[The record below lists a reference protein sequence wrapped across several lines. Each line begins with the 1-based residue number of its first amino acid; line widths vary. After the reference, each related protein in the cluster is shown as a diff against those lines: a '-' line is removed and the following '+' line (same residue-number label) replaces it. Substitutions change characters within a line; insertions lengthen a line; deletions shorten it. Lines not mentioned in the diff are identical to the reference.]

1 MITFL
6 LVLYVSI
13 IFVCGVITGVFT
25 VGMYLRYKVKKLRTS
40 NNKTKED
47 IVDEFKKLAEK
58 LQSKESSIKDRLLQ
72 AQEIARQ
79 QVEIKSMA
87 EAPSKNALHSRHK
100 NGLIGDIAEL
110 ERQKLALL
118 RSILDDGL
126 DPTITVI
133 TAAGNREELLL
144 SAYVAEAELSLN
156 EYSPASKTPEAP
168 DTPRQ
173 VGKFTVHKGGK
184 NDDGTGH

>member
-1 MITFL
+1 MSTLMTILNAATIFAWGM
-6 LVLYVSI
+6 VAGISI
-13 IFVCGVITGVFT
+13 LT
-25 VGMYLRYKVKKLRTS
+25 VYMRYQVKKLRKD
-40 NNKTKED
+40 NKSKEE

-58 LQSKESSIKDRLLQ
+58 LQSKETSIKERLLQ
-72 AQEIARQ
+72 AQEIAKQ

-133 TAAGNREELLL
+133 TSAGNREELLL
-144 SAYVAEAELSLN
+144 STYVAEAELSLN
-156 EYSPASKTPEAP
+156 EYSPVSKTPETP